1 MAVYKRIYRAYAG
14 PVTPLPWRW
23 LTITRFSLR
32 EIFSSRVTSI
42 LFVLCLVPSLVAA
55 IVIYIVNSDTAMAIM
70 SNAGLSGPHPS
81 GAPLINSQFFFV
93 LLQLQGWMALFLTAW
108 IGPMM
113 ISPELTNGAL
123 PLFLSRPMSR
133 AKYVGG
139 KVLVLA
145 LVLSGATWAP
155 LVALCGLQAA
165 NASAPWLRP
174 NWFIP
179 VGIFAGC
186 ALWIGVLSL
195 VSLAVS
201 AWVRWRIVAIG
212 LTVAVLLVPAGFGGV
227 ISAVLRTKWGFLF
240 NVPYLMTLIWG
251 DLLHRPMQAIL
262 RENIPPFAAWT
273 VLVAVCGA
281 SLLMLRHRIVARQ
294 VVRG

>member
-1 MAVYKRIYRAYAG
+1 MAVYKRNYRAYAG
-14 PVTPLPWRW
+14 PLTPIPWRW

-32 EIFSSRVTSI
+32 EIFSSRVTNV
-42 LFVLCLVPSLVAA
+42 LFVLCLVPSLISA
-55 IVIYIVNSDTAMAIM
+55 IIIYIVNSDTAMAIM
-70 SNAGLSGPHPS
+70 NLSRH
-81 GAPLINSQFFFV
+81 GAPLIDNRFFFI

-108 IGPMM
+108 VGPMM

-123 PLFLSRPMSR
+123 PLFLSRPISR

-139 KVLVLA
+139 KVLALA

-165 NASAPWLRP
+165 NASAPWLRS

-179 VGIFAGC
+179 TGILAGC
-186 ALWIGVLSL
+186 LLWIGVLSL

-212 LTVAVLLVPAGFGGV
+212 LTVAILLVPAGCGGV
-227 ISAVLRTKWGFLF
+227 ISVVLRTKWGLLL
-240 NVPYLMTLIWG
+240 NVPFMMTLIWSDLLRRPLG
-251 DLLHRPMQAIL
+251 DLSQGVMPG
-262 RENIPPFAAWT
+262 AAWA
-273 VLVAVCGA
+273 VLLAA
-281 SLLMLRHRIVARQ
+281 SAGTLLLLRGRIVARQ